1 MHIWILRLVADI
13 KSLFILRSC
22 HGHGTISFAIL
33 PNGCLKIFSGCAHT
47 RSLSDLFIKS
57 FWIWKLVK
65 MDPAVTGI
73 VILCWAVHMMDWRLW
88 WNLCL
93 CCRSWRQSK
102 PEWERWRKRQRS
114 WRSYRTR
121 WRNRWIWAPHQVR
134 LLFFPFQGR
143 RLHFPPI
150 CPHLPSRLVLLSHYP
165 VRGKPHNHLSY
176 CLLCARLEIIS
187 LSKCKCYTHFQA
199 VTPYQFRMCI
209 KIWVHFNAWLKYI
222 ILIFNSMFLTL
233 RDDFFFFKCKQKN
246 LCSVPVCNALMSNFI
261 RLNLN
266 KW

>member
-1 MHIWILRLVADI
+1 MLQELEAI
-13 KSLFILRSC
+13 KARVREMEEEAEKLKELQNEVEKQMNLSPPPGAS
-22 HGHGTISFAIL
+22 SF
-33 PNGCLKIFSGCAHT
+33 FS
-47 RSLSDLFIKS
+47 
-57 FWIWKLVK
+57 
-65 MDPAVTGI
+65 
-73 VILCWAVHMMDWRLW
+73 
-88 WNLCL
+88 
-93 CCRSWRQSK
+93 
-102 PEWERWRKRQRS
+102 
-114 WRSYRTR
+114 
-121 WRNRWIWAPHQVR
+121 
-134 LLFFPFQGR
+134 PFQGR

-233 RDDFFFFKCKQKN
+233 RDDFFFKCKQKN

-266 KW
+266 K